1 MTDHTSPL
9 KPRSSAITDG
19 PHRAPAR
26 AMLKAIGLDDA
37 ALAKPFVGIANTWTE
52 IGPCNIHLRQ
62 LAEHVKAGVREAGG
76 TPLEFNTIAVS
87 DGITMGAD
95 GMRASL
101 VSREVITDSI
111 ELVVRGHH
119 LDALIVIC
127 GCDKTIPAAV
137 MSLARIDI
145 PGLVLYG
152 GSIDPGHLDGRDL
165 TVQDVFEAVGAY
177 GAGRLPLA
185 ELKRVEDRACPG
197 AGACGGQFTAN
208 TMAAAC
214 EFLGIAPMGSVT
226 VPANDPAKAD
236 VARACGQR
244 VMDLL
249 RDDVRPRAILTRQ
262 AFDNAIAAAVG
273 SGGSTNAVLHLL
285 AIAREAGVPLTI
297 DDFTP
302 IAKQTP
308 LLCDLK
314 PGGQFV
320 AVDMHRAGGNRLL
333 AQRLASIGRL
343 HAEAMTV
350 SGRTI
355 GEEAALAVETPGQQ
369 VVRPV
374 ERPIK
379 PSGGMAILRGSLSPD
394 GCVVKLAGHDVTRH
408 AGPARVFDG
417 EEAAFAAVQAGRIQP
432 NDVIVIRYE
441 GPRGGPGMRE
451 MLAVTAAVMGAGLGD
466 SVALLTDG
474 RFSGATRGLMAGHV
488 TPEAT
493 DGGPIAFVEDGDI
506 VTFDIANGRLDV
518 DIDAATLAARRA
530 RWVAPVS
537 RFATGVLA
545 KYARLVSPASEGAVT
560 G

>member
-1 MTDHTSPL
+1 
-9 KPRSSAITDG
+9 
-19 PHRAPAR
+19 
-26 AMLKAIGLDDA
+26 
-37 ALAKPFVGIANTWTE
+37 
-52 IGPCNIHLRQ
+52 
-62 LAEHVKAGVREAGG
+62 
-76 TPLEFNTIAVS
+76 
-87 DGITMGAD
+87 
-95 GMRASL
+95 
-101 VSREVITDSI
+101 
-111 ELVVRGHH
+111 
-119 LDALIVIC
+119 
-127 GCDKTIPAAV
+127 
-137 MSLARIDI
+137 
-145 PGLVLYG
+145 
-152 GSIDPGHLDGRDL
+152 
-165 TVQDVFEAVGAY
+165 
-177 GAGRLPLA
+177 
-185 ELKRVEDRACPG
+185 
-197 AGACGGQFTAN
+197 
-208 TMAAAC
+208 
-214 EFLGIAPMGSVT
+214 
-226 VPANDPAKAD
+226 
-236 VARACGQR
+236 
-244 VMDLL
+244 
-249 RDDVRPRAILTRQ
+249 
-262 AFDNAIAAAVG
+262 
-273 SGGSTNAVLHLL
+273 
-285 AIAREAGVPLTI
+285 
-297 DDFTP
+297 
-302 IAKQTP
+302 
-308 LLCDLK
+308 
-314 PGGQFV
+314 
-320 AVDMHRAGGNRLL
+320 
-333 AQRLASIGRL
+333 
-343 HAEAMTV
+343 MTV